1 MKPSPANNSAKSAQL
16 PDISL
21 IIPLYNEAES
31 VAPLLDEI
39 VRTLSGKIEYEI
51 IAVDDGS
58 KDDTAGVLE
67 RMLHEVNYPLRIIR
81 HATNYGQS
89 TAIHTGIQYAR
100 ASWVVTLDGDGQNNP
115 EDIFK
120 LIATR
125 NNSSMP
131 ELKLINGHR
140 KKRQDNMIKI
150 ISSRVANFVR
160 GSLLRDMTPD
170 TGCGLKLIHR
180 ETFLT
185 LPFFDHMH
193 RFIPA
198 LIRRAGGNIL
208 TVEVSH
214 RPRQAGKSKY
224 TLHNRLWV
232 GIVDLLGV
240 LWLVRRA
247 RNPVTKE
254 VTRHDD

>member
-1 MKPSPANNSAKSAQL
+1 LKPSPANNPAKSAQL

-51 IAVDDGS
+51 ITVDDGS
-58 KDDTAGVLE
+58 KDDTVGVLE
-67 RMLHEVNYPLRIIR
+67 RMLHEENYPLRVIR
-81 HATNYGQS
+81 HAVNYGQS

-120 LIATR
+120 LIEAR
-125 NNSSMP
+125 NTSSMP

-140 KKRQDNMIKI
+140 KKRQDNIIKI

-198 LIRRAGGNIL
+198 LIRRAGGNVL

-224 TLHNRLWV
+224 TMHNRLWV

-240 LWLVRRA
+240 LWLIRRA

-254 VTRHDD
+254 VTRYDD